1 MSATRNNNALKILIG
16 ILFLLLLGLGGYT
29 YKFYHELSANKEAL
43 SEEKELLKE
52 ELITLLTNYNSEI
65 ESNKLLTTELK
76 QARARIQNLLVRL
89 ENANSTQTTLQN
101 YRRELAIL
109 RDERDAL
116 RKKADSLLLENALL
130 VSQKTTAEAAFDQT
144 VVQRDSLKQQNEALQ
159 DDLAKGA
166 QLNVSKFK
174 TSGVILRR
182 SGKTVPNDRASRID
196 KIEICYTVN
205 KNMLAKPGVHD
216 FYIQVINPK
225 NNVMGEHVSLAFGEN
240 ILIYS
245 AYQQINYQNEEINS
259 CVWINPMA
267 EEFTPGIY
275 RINLFENDRLLS
287 NSVVEL
293 E

>member
-29 YKFYHELSANKEAL
+29 YKFYHELSANKVAL
-43 SEEKELLKE
+43 SEEKELLKQ
-52 ELITLLTNYNSEI
+52 ELSTLLTNYNSEI

-76 QARARIQNLLVRL
+76 QARSRIQNLLVRL

-101 YRRELAIL
+101 YRRELAVL
-109 RDERDAL
+109 RDERDEL
-116 RKKADSLLLENALL
+116 REKADSLLLENALL
-130 VSQKTTAEAAFDQT
+130 VSQKTNVEAAFVET
-144 VVQRDSLKQQNEALQ
+144 VVQRDSLKQQNEELQ
-159 DDLAKGA
+159 DNLAKSA

-182 SGKTVPNDRASRID
+182 SGKTVPNERASRID

-205 KNMLAKPGVHD
+205 KNVLAKPGVHD

-245 AYQQINYQNEEINS
+245 AYQQINYQNEAINS

-267 EEFTPGIY
+267 EEFKPGIY

>member
-16 ILFLLLLGLGGYT
+16 ILFLLLLGLGVYT
-29 YKFYHELSANKEAL
+29 YKFYHELSASKVAL

-52 ELITLLTNYNSEI
+52 ELSTLLTNYNSEI

-76 QARARIQNLLVRL
+76 QARSRIQNLLVRL
-89 ENANSTQTTLQN
+89 ENSNSTQTTLQN

-130 VSQKTTAEAAFDQT
+130 VSQKSNVEAAFDET
-144 VVQRDSLKQQNEALQ
+144 VVQRDSLKQQNEELQ
-159 DDLAKGA
+159 DNLAKSA

-182 SGKTVPNDRASRID
+182 SGKTVANDRASRID
-196 KIEICYTVN
+196 KIQICYTVN
-205 KNMLAKPGVHD
+205 KNTLAKPGVHD

-267 EEFTPGIY
+267 EEFKPGIY